1 MREWN
6 EIIKTIKEKTAD
18 VLERCF
24 EKRIYIFGAGIL
36 GESLAFTLKHYNCFE
51 AYIDNDVNKQQYGIN
66 GLPVISLKKYL
77 EVGNDGFIV
86 IACSEKNR
94 KVIENQISEVGVKR
108 ESFQYI
114 DDFTDDVL
122 PYLAYGKYN
131 EIFVRLAQISLTERC
146 TLRCEKCAHSCYNTN
161 SSFVD
166 LTLEEAKE
174 SADYFFNN
182 VDYVDEFVLIGGE
195 PFLYGQIKDVILYIG
210 SKYRNQISNYSITT
224 NGTIIP
230 NKDVLR
236 ACRDNDVIIHISDYS
251 VNIPKLKNR
260 YEELRT
266 VLEENG
272 VRYSFYPSDG
282 VWTDYGIGRIDR
294 NATEQGLKMIFER
307 CHTPCREIRKS
318 KYYYCVM
325 ARCATDNL
333 NLDIG
338 KDDYLDL
345 SKLPKDEIGRM
356 KLLAFQCGLLP
367 KGYLEMCN
375 HCYGSE
381 RNNHLIPVA
390 IQKR

>member
-1 MREWN
+1 MREWY
-6 EIIKTIKEKTAD
+6 EIEKIIEEKNAD
-18 VLERCF
+18 VLKKYF

-36 GESLAFTLKHYNCFE
+36 GESLAFTLKHYNCFG
-51 AYIDNDVNKQQYGIN
+51 AYIDNDINKQRYGVN
-66 GLPVISLKKYL
+66 GLPVISLNKYL
-77 EVGNDGFIV
+77 EKGNDDFIV

-94 KVIENQISEVGVKR
+94 KVIENQLSRYGVKK
-108 ESFQYI
+108 ECFHYI

-161 SSFVD
+161 SSSVD

-174 SADYFFNN
+174 SADYFFTN

-195 PFLYGQIKDVILYIG
+195 PFLYRQIKDIIQYIG
-210 SKYRNQISNYSITT
+210 SRYRHLISNYSITT

-230 NKDVLR
+230 DKDVLR
-236 ACRDNDVIIHISDYS
+236 ACKDNDVIIHISDYS
-251 VNIPKLKNR
+251 VNIPRLKKR
-260 YEELRT
+260 YEELRG
-266 VLEENG
+266 VLAENG

-282 VWTDYGIGRIDR
+282 VWTDYGIGRINR
-294 NATEQGLKMIFER
+294 KATEQELKKIFEG
-307 CHTPCREIRKS
+307 CHTPCREIRKN

-345 SKLPKDEIGRM
+345 SALQKDEMRRM

-381 RNNHLIPVA
+381 RINHLIPVA